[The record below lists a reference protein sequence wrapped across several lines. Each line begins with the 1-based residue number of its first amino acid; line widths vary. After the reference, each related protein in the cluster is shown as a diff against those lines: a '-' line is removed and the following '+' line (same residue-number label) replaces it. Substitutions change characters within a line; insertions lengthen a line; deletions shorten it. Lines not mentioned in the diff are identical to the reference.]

1 MQKLVASKMYWKKC
15 EIFEQKLRL
24 QILRT
29 VSSKTKKKM
38 DFSSI
43 KNEQLVNLLD
53 ADSKTLDKMD
63 EPYKKFLIERYCL
76 KLISKEL
83 DNAEEVI
90 SGLILLTDTK
100 KKKVLETISEVLLQ
114 VTQSDPQKQK
124 ITLDGLKTGW
134 CFINENIYCALE
146 DEPKISKKLSKEEKN
161 PAIKFFPVSE
171 TDWGI
176 VTSHNVK
183 KWAKIDDFYGKM
195 CEVYGET
202 IESCYESIPL
212 TERHQVYFWE
222 NADSIGF
229 LDARKASNNIRFV
242 RRSCKPNAEYR
253 LYCKKSHP
261 NLIFVGIFAL
271 EDLNENKEITL
282 PILYPMSDSK
292 SNVEC
297 ACGSSDCKI
306 NSFYQKRKNAAQLLI
321 QQLGV
326 PPKKTEKKQIKE
338 IEIDSSNEEEI
349 KETKIEAKP
358 EPIEVQEMQVVVET
372 EELPKKRKNSGSQE
386 SPKRR
391 KREELT
397 MYSPEIPPATNTLNR
412 EERKIQALMRSFER
426 LENIGGKKK
435 KKKEDDDNQPMIQH
449 SVPKQQ
455 TPTPK
460 YVKSDI
466 APHSQENSNLS
477 PGFQE
482 VKKKKRGPKPK
493 NQNLV
498 DGQPFENGNNNNYK
512 FEKIPKELKQK
523 RPKKKKPNQ
532 KPKQLKKVV
541 EEPQMIYY
549 AKKLWIK
556 EIQKEEL
563 QKKVEEQQQIRS
575 KLNFFTKKKF
585 LKEYQIEEEKERI
598 EREKEMELKKQ
609 KELEELSKLPPK
621 ENGEEIKS
629 ELKTEEKIEEKL
641 EEKKDQDDKKD
652 EKMDEKEDDEDE
664 KMEEKVEDEKED
676 EISSSNERVEN
687 RDMKIDEAEK
697 SNDENEEE
705 IVKKDDSEK
714 SNDEESEEK
723 PEEKR

>member
-1 MQKLVASKMYWKKC
+1 
-15 EIFEQKLRL
+15 
-24 QILRT
+24 
-29 VSSKTKKKM
+29 
-38 DFSSI
+38 
-43 KNEQLVNLLD
+43 
-53 ADSKTLDKMD
+53 
-63 EPYKKFLIERYCL
+63 
-76 KLISKEL
+76 
-83 DNAEEVI
+83 
-90 SGLILLTDTK
+90 
-100 KKKVLETISEVLLQ
+100 
-114 VTQSDPQKQK
+114 
-124 ITLDGLKTGW
+124 LKTGW

-372 EELPKKRKNSGSQE
+372 EELPKKEKTVAVKN
-386 SPKRR
+386 
-391 KREELT
+391 L
-397 MYSPEIPPATNTLNR
+397 
-412 EERKIQALMRSFER
+412 
-426 LENIGGKKK
+426 
-435 KKKEDDDNQPMIQH
+435 
-449 SVPKQQ
+449 
-455 TPTPK
+455 
-460 YVKSDI
+460 
-466 APHSQENSNLS
+466 
-477 PGFQE
+477 
-482 VKKKKRGPKPK
+482 
-493 NQNLV
+493 
-498 DGQPFENGNNNNYK
+498 
-512 FEKIPKELKQK
+512 
-523 RPKKKKPNQ
+523 
-532 KPKQLKKVV
+532 
-541 EEPQMIYY
+541 
-549 AKKLWIK
+549 
-556 EIQKEEL
+556 QKEE
-563 QKKVEEQQQIRS
+563 
-575 KLNFFTKKKF
+575 
-585 LKEYQIEEEKERI
+585 
-598 EREKEMELKKQ
+598 REK
-609 KELEELSKLPPK
+609 
-621 ENGEEIKS
+621 N
-629 ELKTEEKIEEKL
+629 
-641 EEKKDQDDKKD
+641 
-652 EKMDEKEDDEDE
+652 
-664 KMEEKVEDEKED
+664 
-676 EISSSNERVEN
+676 
-687 RDMKIDEAEK
+687 
-697 SNDENEEE
+697 
-705 IVKKDDSEK
+705 
-714 SNDEESEEK
+714 
-723 PEEKR
+723 